1 MEKSDVQSV
10 PEEGVSNGDK
20 AYEFAEQHRIGPLSD
35 ADNKRVLAKI
45 DRHLLPLV
53 WYPHP
58 RGSNRVK
65 YGPVWILRG

>member
-1 MEKSDVQSV
+1 MEKSMEKSDVQSV
-10 PEEGVSNGDK
+10 PEGGVSNGDK

-53 WYPHP
+53 
-58 RGSNRVK
+58 
-65 YGPVWILRG
+65 